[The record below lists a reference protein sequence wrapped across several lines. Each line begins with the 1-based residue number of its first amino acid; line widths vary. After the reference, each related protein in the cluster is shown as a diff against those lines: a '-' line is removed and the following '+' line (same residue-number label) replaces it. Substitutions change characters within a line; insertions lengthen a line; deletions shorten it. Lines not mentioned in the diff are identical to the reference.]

1 VPPLDGLKVVD
12 LTRVLAGPF
21 CTQLLGD
28 MGADVIKIE
37 EPRHGDDTR
46 GWAPFIDGWS
56 SYFLGVNRN
65 KRSLALDLK
74 SPAGAD
80 VFTRLLRE
88 ADVLVENLR
97 PGTLARLGF
106 GWKQVSALNP
116 RLIVASVTGYG
127 QTGPR
132 RDQAGYD
139 PVAQAEA
146 GVMDVTGPADGEP
159 SRVGVAITDFLAG
172 QFMFS
177 GILLAL
183 KERERTGRGQ
193 AIDIALF
200 DAILAT
206 MTLPA
211 GIAFATGAA
220 PRRMGNTH
228 PSIAPYETFHTA
240 DGLVMVCAGNP
251 KLWRQFCQAIDQPAL
266 VDDPRF
272 LDNSL
277 RLAHRPALVAI
288 IEDATRAWTTD
299 AFVARLDRHQV
310 PCGRVRSIVDALA
323 DPQVAAR
330 EMVVRLP
337 HPTLGE
343 VPMIGNPIRMSGA
356 AATFRR
362 PPPALGEHTLEILQE
377 LGYDE
382 AACARI
388 TAAGAT
394 RGEAS
399 SDAR

>member
-1 VPPLDGLKVVD
+1 MPPLEGLRVID

-46 GWAPFIDGWS
+46 GWAPFVHGWS

-74 SPAGAD
+74 SPEG
-80 VFTRLLRE
+80 VEVLTRLVGD

-106 GWKQVSALNP
+106 GYEAVAAINP
-116 RLIVASVTGYG
+116 RIIYASVTGYG
-127 QTGPR
+127 HTGPR

-146 GVMDVTGPADGEP
+146 GVMEVTGPADGEP

-183 KERERTGRGQ
+183 RERDRTGRGQ

-251 KLWRQFCQAIDQPAL
+251 KLWGQFCAAIDRPDL
-266 VDDPRF
+266 PGDPRF

-277 RLAHRPALVAI
+277 RLANRPALVAI
-288 IEDATRAWTTD
+288 IEDATRGWTTD

-310 PCGRVRSIVDALA
+310 PNGRVRTIVEALA
-323 DPQVAAR
+323 DPQVEAR
-330 EMVVRLP
+330 AMLVRLP
-337 HPTLGE
+337 HASLGD
-343 VPMIGNPIRMSGA
+343 VPMIGNPIKLSG
-356 AATFRR
+356 TSPVFRR
-362 PPPALGEHTLEILQE
+362 PPPALGEHTAEILRE
-377 LGYDE
+377 LGYDDGQV
-382 AACARI
+382 AALSKSGAVRL
-388 TAAGAT
+388 AAN
-394 RGEAS
+394 
-399 SDAR
+399 

>member
-1 VPPLDGLKVVD
+1 MPPLDGLKVVD

-37 EPRHGDDTR
+37 EPRLGDDTR
-46 GWAPFIDGWS
+46 GWAPFVDGWS
-56 SYFLGVNRN
+56 SYFLSVNRN

-80 VFTRLLRE
+80 VFSRLLRD

-106 GWKQVSALNP
+106 GWEQVSALNP
-116 RLIVASVTGYG
+116 RLIYASVTGYG

-132 RDQAGYD
+132 RAQAGYD

-146 GVMDVTGPADGEP
+146 GVMEVTGPADGEP

-183 KERERTGRGQ
+183 RDRERTGRGQ

-251 KLWRQFCQAIDQPAL
+251 KLWRQFCAAIDEPAL

-272 LDNSL
+272 RGNSQ
-277 RLAHRPALVAI
+277 RLVNRGALVAI
-288 IEDATRAWTTD
+288 IETATRAWTTD

-310 PCGRVRSIVDALA
+310 PCGRVRTIVDALA

-337 HPTLGE
+337 HETLGE
-343 VPMIGNPIRMSGA
+343 VPMLGNPIKMSGA

-362 PPPALGEHTLEILQE
+362 PPPALGEHTAEVLRE

-382 AACARI
+382 EAAARI
-388 TAAGAT
+388 MAARPP
-394 RGEAS
+394 RGEA
-399 SDAR
+399 

>member
-1 VPPLDGLKVVD
+1 MPPLDGLKVVD

-37 EPRHGDDTR
+37 EPRLGDDTR
-46 GWAPFIDGWS
+46 GWAPFVDGWS
-56 SYFLGVNRN
+56 SYFLSVNRN

-80 VFTRLLRE
+80 VFSRLLRD

-106 GWKQVSALNP
+106 GWEQVSALNP
-116 RLIVASVTGYG
+116 RLIYASVTGYG

-132 RDQAGYD
+132 RAQAGYD

-146 GVMDVTGPADGEP
+146 GVMEVTGPADGEP

-183 KERERTGRGQ
+183 RDRERTGRGQ

-251 KLWRQFCQAIDQPAL
+251 KLWRQFCAAIDEPAL

-272 LDNSL
+272 RGNSQ
-277 RLAHRPALVAI
+277 RFVNRGALVAI
-288 IEDATRAWTTD
+288 IETATRAWTTD

-310 PCGRVRSIVDALA
+310 PCGRVRTIVDALA

-337 HPTLGE
+337 HETLGE
-343 VPMIGNPIRMSGA
+343 VPMLGNPIKMSGA

-362 PPPALGEHTLEILQE
+362 PPPALGEHTAEVLRE

-382 AACARI
+382 EAAARI
-388 TAAGAT
+388 MAARPP
-394 RGEAS
+394 RGEA
-399 SDAR
+399 

>member
-1 VPPLDGLKVVD
+1 MPPLDGLKVVD

-21 CTQLLGD
+21 CAQLLGD

-74 SPAGAD
+74 SPGGAE

-106 GWKQVSALNP
+106 GWDQVSALNP

-146 GVMDVTGPADGEP
+146 GVMEVTGPADGEP

-183 KERERTGRGQ
+183 RDRERTGRGQ

-251 KLWRQFCQAIDQPAL
+251 KLWRQFCHALDQPAL

-272 LDNSL
+272 LDNNL
-277 RLAHRPALVAI
+277 RLANRPALVAL

-343 VPMIGNPIRMSGA
+343 VPMIGNPIRMSGT

-362 PPPALGEHTLEILQE
+362 PPPALGEHTVEILRE

-382 AACARI
+382 DGIARV
-388 TAAGAT
+388 TAPRAT
-394 RGEAS
+394 PGEA
-399 SDAR
+399 

>member
-1 VPPLDGLKVVD
+1 MPPLDGLKVVD

-74 SPAGAD
+74 SPAGAE

-106 GWKQVSALNP
+106 GWEQVSALNP

-146 GVMDVTGPADGEP
+146 GVMEVTGPADGEP

-183 KERERTGRGQ
+183 RDRDRTGRGQ

-200 DAILAT
+200 NAILAT

-211 GIAFATGAA
+211 GIALATGAA

-251 KLWRQFCQAIDQPAL
+251 KLWRQFCLAIDQPAL

-272 LDNSL
+272 LDNNL
-277 RLAHRPALVAI
+277 RLANRPALVAI
-288 IEDATRAWTTD
+288 IEGATRAWTTD
-299 AFVARLDRHQV
+299 EFVARLDRHQV
-310 PCGRVRSIVDALA
+310 PCGRVRTIVDALA

-330 EMVVRLP
+330 EMLVRLP

-343 VPMIGNPIRMSGA
+343 VPMIGNPIHMSHSA
-356 AATFRR
+356 PTFRR
-362 PPPALGEHTLEILQE
+362 PPPALGEHTLEILRE
-377 LGYDE
+377 LGYDD

-388 TAAGAT
+388 TASGA
-394 RGEAS
+394 RPGEA
-399 SDAR
+399 

>member
-74 SPAGAD
+74 SPAGAE
-80 VFTRLLRE
+80 VFTRLLRD

-106 GWKQVSALNP
+106 GWDQVSALNP

-146 GVMDVTGPADGEP
+146 GVMEVTGPADGEP

-183 KERERTGRGQ
+183 RDRDRTGRGQ

-277 RLAHRPALVAI
+277 RLANRPALVAI
-288 IEDATRAWTTD
+288 IEGATHAWTTD
-299 AFVARLDRHQV
+299 EFVARLDRHQV
-310 PCGRVRSIVDALA
+310 PCGRVRSIVEALA

-343 VPMIGNPIRMSGA
+343 VPMLGNPIHMSHNA
-356 AATFRR
+356 PSFRR
-362 PPPALGEHTLEILQE
+362 PPPALGEHTLEILRE

-388 TAAGAT
+388 TAVGADQ
-394 RGEAS
+394 RS
-399 SDAR
+399 PP